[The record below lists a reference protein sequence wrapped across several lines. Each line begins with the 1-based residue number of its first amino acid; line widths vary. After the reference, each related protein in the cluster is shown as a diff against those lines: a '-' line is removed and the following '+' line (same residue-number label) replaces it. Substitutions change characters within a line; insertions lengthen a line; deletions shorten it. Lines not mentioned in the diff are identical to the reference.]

1 MNGVFFTLTIFEG
14 EVYLATLG
22 FILVLGFIFA
32 PSFILVLSFILIPGA
47 ESKLC
52 LVATKLSNFGFF

>member
-1 MNGVFFTLTIFEG
+1 MNGVFFALTIFEG
-14 EVYLATLG
+14 EVYLATPS

-32 PSFILVLSFILIPGA
+32 PGFILVLGFILIPSA

-52 LVATKLSNFGFF
+52 LVATKISSLGFF

>member
-1 MNGVFFTLTIFEG
+1 MNGVFFALTIFEG

-32 PSFILVLSFILIPGA
+32 PSFILVLSFILIPSA

-52 LVATKLSNFGFF
+52 LVATKISALGFF